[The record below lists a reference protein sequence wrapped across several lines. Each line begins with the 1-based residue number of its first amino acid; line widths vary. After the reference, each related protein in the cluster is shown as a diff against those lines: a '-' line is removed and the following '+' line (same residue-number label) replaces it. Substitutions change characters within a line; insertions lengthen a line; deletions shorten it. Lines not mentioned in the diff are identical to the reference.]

1 MKKGDKVLVQKYASI
16 GKCGKYMFVSMEV
29 ERVTPKQ
36 FVVGGIRYWIKD
48 FTSVSKIDPWA
59 RNLTPKCI
67 EYDESKDQT
76 TLFNKLSEKEKLRVS
91 CRRYSSQI
99 RNLMVDFSKDENK
112 KITSDNLRDVESK
125 LKDIANFLNDK
136 LS

>member
-1 MKKGDKVLVQKYASI
+1 MKKGYKVLVQKYASI

-29 ERVTPKQ
+29 ERVTSKQ
-36 FVVGGIRYWIKD
+36 FVVDGVKYWRKNFSIVGKVD
-48 FTSVSKIDPWA
+48 SWA

-76 TLFNKLSEKEKLRVS
+76 TLFNKISEKEKLRVS

-99 RNLMVDFSKDENK
+99 RNLMVDFSMDENK
-112 KITSDNLRDVESK
+112 KITSDNLRDVENK
-125 LKDIANFLNDK
+125 LKDVANFLNNK

>member
-1 MKKGDKVLVQKYASI
+1 MKKGDKVLIEKHASV
-16 GKCGKYMFVSMEV
+16 GKYGEYLLVAVNV

-36 FVVGGIRYWIKD
+36 FTVDGVKYWRKNYCVVGK
-48 FTSVSKIDPWA
+48 VDPWA

-67 EYDESKDQT
+67 EYDENQDQT

-99 RNLMVDFSKDENK
+99 RNLMVDFSSDENE
-112 KITSDNLRDVESK
+112 KINSDNLRDIESK
-125 LKDIANFLNDK
+125 LKDIANYLNNK